1 MRILQDQT
9 VGADF
14 REHGARG
21 PAEIEAVR
29 ALSSALKERGKKKKQ
44 ILCSAIKKFSFFIIL
59 LDFYHPGK

>member
-14 REHGARG
+14 REQGARG
-21 PAEIEAVR
+21 PAEIKAAR
-29 ALSSALKERGKKKKQ
+29 ALSGVLKERGKKRHKF
-44 ILCSAIKKFSFFIIL
+44 SAMKKFFFFLIL